1 MKRLKIILQSN
12 IVIGLLFSFIIIY
25 ILISTKV
32 VKYSSKYNISDTL
45 IQGIVLNYSFDGDK
59 LSLTIKAREKI
70 IANYYIKNE
79 DELEYLKTK
88 IEYGSKVLFKG
99 TLKEPLNNTIPNT
112 FNYKEYLYNQHI
124 FYIFNVDSYEV
135 NNNKNIL
142 YKFKNSISKRIN
154 KIDKSGYL
162 QAFLLGNK
170 NYMNEV
176 SYDNYKDNGVTHLF
190 AVSGMHISIFSAF
203 LFAFLKKL
211 KLKEDES
218 YVIVF
223 IFLIFYTFLVG
234 FSASVL
240 RATIF
245 MILIYINKRIN
256 LNIKTIYILYYQFLL
271 FLLINPFYIYDIGFL
286 YSFATSFGII
296 LFSKKLTG
304 IYFVKLFKTSL
315 VAFLFSLPITLYNF
329 YEINFFSIIAN
340 IVIVPI
346 VSIIVFP
353 LSIIVFICP
362 LLNVFLLFTIKIL
375 EFISGVL
382 ANISIFNLTIAK
394 INILF
399 IILYYLFLFLIHKKG
414 TKYAILVI
422 TLLLIFKIKPYLNSN
437 NYVYFLD
444 VGQGDASLIVSK
456 NMKDI
461 ILIDTGGKVS
471 FKKDE
476 WKIKNREFNL
486 ASNIVTFLK
495 SLGISKISLL
505 AISHG
510 DMDHLG
516 YAKDILKEIKVDNMM
531 FNNNTFNKYENEILD
546 KNKLVFNYQSKYIN
560 IVNLNDN
567 NSLNENISSLVLK
580 INLDG
585 LNLLYMGDAPKEV
598 EKEILKKYSFS
609 VDILKV
615 GHHGSKTSSD
625 YYFLKKI
632 NASFA
637 IISSGRNNRY
647 NHPSLETI
655 DTLNKLKI
663 NYFNTQDKGT
673 ILFKYKNKKLNYTF
687 CYP

>member
-25 ILISTKV
+25 ILISTRV
-32 VKYSSKYNISDTL
+32 VKYSSKYNISDTVL
-45 IQGIVLNYSFDGDK
+45 QGMVLNYSFDGDK

-112 FNYKEYLYNQHI
+112 FNYKEYLYNHHV
-124 FYIFNVDSYEV
+124 FYIFNVDSYKI
-135 NNNKNIL
+135 NNNKNIF

-154 KIDKSGYL
+154 KIDRSGYL
-162 QAFLLGNK
+162 QGFLLGNK

-211 KLKEDES
+211 KLKKDKA
-218 YVIVF
+218 YIIVF
-223 IFLIFYTFLVG
+223 IFLIFYAFLVG
-234 FSASVL
+234 FSSSVL

-340 IVIVPI
+340 IIIVPI

-362 LLNVFLLFTIKIL
+362 FLNVFLLFTIKIL
-375 EFISGVL
+375 EFISGIL

-399 IILYYLFLFLIHKKG
+399 IILYYLFLFLIYKKG
-414 TKYAILVI
+414 TKYIILVI
-422 TLLLIFKIKPYLNSN
+422 ILLLIFKIKPYLNSN

-486 ASNIVTFLK
+486 ASNIVIFLK

-531 FNNNTFNKYENEILD
+531 FNNNAFNKYENEVID
-546 KNKLVFNYQSKYIN
+546 KNKLVFSYQSKYIN

-567 NSLNENISSLVLK
+567 NSLDENISSLVLK

-598 EKEILKKYSFS
+598 ERKIILNHNLTS
-609 VDILKV
+609 DIIKI

-637 IISSGRNNRY
+637 VISSGRNNRY

-655 DTLNKLKI
+655 DTLSKLKI
-663 NYFNTQDKGT
+663 RYFNTQDKGT
-673 ILFKYKNKKLNYTF
+673 IMFKYKNKKLNYTF

>member
-218 YVIVF
+218 YIIVF
-223 IFLIFYTFLVG
+223 NFLIFYAFLVG
-234 FSASVL
+234 FSASAL

-340 IVIVPI
+340 IIIVPI

-362 LLNVFLLFTIKIL
+362 FLNVFLLFTIKIL
-375 EFISGVL
+375 EFISGIL

-399 IILYYLFLFLIHKKG
+399 IILYYLFLFLIYKKG
-414 TKYAILVI
+414 TKYIILVI
-422 TLLLIFKIKPYLNSN
+422 ILLLIFKIKPYLNSN

-444 VGQGDASLIVSK
+444 VDQGDASLIVSE
-456 NMKDI
+456 NMRDV

-486 ASNIVTFLK
+486 SSNIVTFLK
-495 SLGISKISLL
+495 SLGISRINLL

-516 YAKDILKEIKVDNMM
+516 YAKDILKEIKVDKMM
-531 FNNNTFNKYENEILD
+531 FNNNTFNKYENEIID

-567 NSLNENISSLVLK
+567 NSLDENISSLVLK

-598 EKEILKKYSFS
+598 EREIILKHNLTS
-609 VDILKV
+609 DIIKI

-673 ILFKYKNKKLNYTF
+673 IMFKYKNKKLNYTF